1 MQYILKLGWILL
13 GIFLTQQAF
22 ALTIGMGWHPQGEDP
37 QAVAVLLKNGG
48 FRHLRFDISSA
59 NYHAPTAQSITLA
72 QKMQANGVAMTGIIH
87 TKISVNVSQGYC
99 PGDIPTLEAQGYSDA
114 YAQANGLKDYIQ
126 LFELENEVNLYPN
139 VRNGGKSPFT
149 NPALY
154 NTACGN
160 SMAAV
165 LRGMSR
171 AVRDVA
177 NTSGK
182 QLRIILG
189 ATSDG
194 STGFLTFMQQKGVA
208 FDIVGFHVY
217 PRVNQNLLTTD
228 PWFGPNGA
236 VGLLAGFGKPIHINE
251 FNCGETYDNGFTNV
265 AGSSSMNACVQSI
278 DKQLSALSNSSANI
292 EVIDMFQLIDQRS
305 TSICATG
312 NPFSGSS
319 ADAECRFGMRYDMAN
334 PKPTWDVASKY
345 AQRANAAANGGVTNI
360 PATIPV
366 TPVKS
371 TTTPIVSVVTP
382 TPTPTTSPTSQTG
395 SDNSSINAPT
405 LSLTDYVWD
414 IYRVLLGREPSSTE
428 ANGWIADIN
437 GGKVSRLQMQKT
449 ILVST
454 EFLTRQSNNDFSL
467 APTIMQLSK
476 ADFITLLYKLLLQR
490 APEAAGFTA
499 WVQNSSSRD
508 NTLRAFLVS
517 GEYARIFSKVLPVT
531 SITNPVVPAA
541 GNAQATADTQSSN
554 GDNSSINEATLS
566 DDDYVWDVYRLLLG
580 REPVLSEANNWIAQ
594 LSSNSITRMQ
604 MQKSIQA
611 SVEFTNRVGG
621 NQYGIPVSISQLSKS
636 DFITLLYKALFQRAP
651 EASGLAFWVA
661 NNSARE
667 NVLRAFLTSAE
678 YRRLYQ

>member
-1 MQYILKLGWILL
+1 MQYILKLGWILF

-37 QAVAVLLKNGG
+37 QAVAVLLKNSG

-59 NYHAPTAQSITLA
+59 NYHTPTAQSITLA

-87 TKISVNVSQGYC
+87 TRVAVNVSQGYC
-99 PGDIPTLEAQGYSDA
+99 PGDISALEAQGYSDA
-114 YAQANGLKDYIQ
+114 YAQADGLKNYIQ

-177 NTSGK
+177 STSGK
-182 QLRIILG
+182 SLRIILG

-217 PRVNQNLLTTD
+217 PRVNQALLTTD

-236 VGLLAGFGKPIHINE
+236 VGLLSGFGKPIHINE

-278 DKQLSALSNSSANI
+278 DKQLSALLNSSANI

-305 TSICATG
+305 TSVCATG

-334 PKPTWDVASKY
+334 PKPTWDIASKY
-345 AQRANAAANGGVTNI
+345 AQRANAAANGDVSPVTST

-371 TTTPIVSVVTP
+371 TTTPIVNVVTP
-382 TPTPTTSPTSQTG
+382 APTTTSQI
-395 SDNSSINAPT
+395 SADNTSINSPT
-405 LSLTDYVWD
+405 LSLIDYVWD

-437 GGKVSRLQMQKT
+437 GGKVTRLQMQKT
-449 ILVST
+449 VLVSA

-467 APTIMQLSK
+467 APVIMQLSK
-476 ADFITLLYKLLLQR
+476 SDYITLAYKLLLQR
-490 APEAAGFTA
+490 APEAAGFAA
-499 WVQNSSSRD
+499 WVQNPAGRESI
-508 NTLRAFLVS
+508 LRAFLVS
-517 GEYARIFSKVLPVT
+517 GEYARIFSKVLPVI
-531 SITNPVVPAA
+531 SVTNPVVAT
-541 GNAQATADTQSSN
+541 GNGQATTDTQSSN
-554 GDNSSINEATLS
+554 GDNSSINETTLS

-580 REPVLSEANNWIAQ
+580 REPTLGEANTWIAQ
-594 LSSNSITRMQ
+594 LSSNSISRMQ
-604 MQKSIQA
+604 MQKSIQT
-611 SVEFTNRVGG
+611 SVEFINRVGG
-621 NQYGIPVSISQLSKS
+621 NQYGIPVSISQLSKN

-651 EASGLAFWVA
+651 EASGLTFWVA
-661 NNSARE
+661 NNSTRE
-667 NVLRAFLTSAE
+667 NILRAFLTSAE